1 MATGIPAFDAA
12 LVVPPTSPSQD
23 LPALYRVVLDG
34 VAALELRGE
43 RVTAA
48 AIRREAIAAYS
59 AAWDD
64 RHRTILSS
72 LVGRVRRELERYSDR
87 THASTARS
95 QRRRIEIRA
104 R

>member
-1 MATGIPAFDAA
+1 MATGTPAFDAA

-64 RHRTILSS
+64 RHRAILSN
-72 LVGRVRRELERYSDR
+72 LVGRVRRELERSSDR
-87 THASTARS
+87 THASSARS
-95 QRRRIEIRA
+95 ERRRIEIRA

>member
-1 MATGIPAFDAA
+1 MASPSRSFDAA
-12 LVVPPTSPSQD
+12 PVVPPTSPSQD
-23 LPALYRVVLDG
+23 LPALYRAVLDG
-34 VAALELRGE
+34 VAALEGRGE

-64 RHRTILSS
+64 RHRAVLSS
-72 LVGRVRRELERYSDR
+72 LVGRVRRELERAPDR
-87 THASTARS
+87 VHPATARN
-95 QRRRIEIRA
+95 RRRRLEIRS

>member
-1 MATGIPAFDAA
+1 MASRPRAFDAA
-12 LVVPPTSPSQD
+12 PVVPPTSPSQD

-34 VAALELRGE
+34 VAALESCGE

-64 RHRTILSS
+64 RHRAVLGS
-72 LVGRVRRELERYSDR
+72 LVGRVRRELERASDR
-87 THASTARS
+87 VS
-95 QRRRIEIRA
+95 QRTGRNPRRRFELRA

>member
-1 MATGIPAFDAA
+1 MATGTPAFDAA
-12 LVVPPTSPSQD
+12 LVVPPTAPSQD

-64 RHRTILSS
+64 RHRAILSS
-72 LVGRVRRELERYSDR
+72 LVGRVRRELERSADR
-87 THASTARS
+87 THASAARS

>member
-1 MATGIPAFDAA
+1 MASGARSVDAA
-12 LVVPPTSPSQD
+12 PVVPPTSPSHD

-34 VAALELRGE
+34 VAALEGRGE

-64 RHRTILSS
+64 RHRSVLSS
-72 LVGRVRRELERYSDR
+72 LVARVRRELERASDR
-87 THASTARS
+87 VSPTTARAP
-95 QRRRIEIRA
+95 RRRFEMRP

>member
-1 MATGIPAFDAA
+1 MASWTGPLDAGR
-12 LVVPPTSPSQD
+12 VVTPTSPSQD
-23 LPALYRVVLDG
+23 LPALYRAVLDG
-34 VAALELRGE
+34 VAALEVRGE

-64 RHRTILSS
+64 RHRAVLSS
-72 LVGRVRRELERYSDR
+72 LVGRVRRELERASDR
-87 THASTARS
+87 VRPTAPRS
-95 QRRRIEIRA
+95 QRRRFEMRS

>member
-1 MATGIPAFDAA
+1 MAAGGPAVDAA

-64 RHRTILSS
+64 RHRAILSS
-72 LVGRVRRELERYSDR
+72 LVGRVRRELERSSDR
-87 THASTARS
+87 HLSSARG
-95 QRRRIEIRA
+95 QRRRLEIRA

>member
-1 MATGIPAFDAA
+1 MASRTRPLDAA
-12 LVVPPTSPSQD
+12 GVVPPTSPSQD
-23 LPALYRVVLDG
+23 LPALYRAVLDG
-34 VAALELRGE
+34 VATLELRGE

-64 RHRTILSS
+64 RHRAVLSS
-72 LVGRVRRELERYSDR
+72 LVGRVRRELERSSDR
-87 THASTARS
+87 GHASAARS
-95 QRRRIEIRA
+95 QRRRLEIRA

>member
-1 MATGIPAFDAA
+1 MASGRCSFDAA
-12 LVVPPTSPSQD
+12 QVVPPTSPSQD

-34 VAALELRGE
+34 VAALEGRGE

-48 AIRREAIAAYS
+48 AIRREAISAYS

-64 RHRTILSS
+64 RHRAVLSG
-72 LVGRVRRELERYSDR
+72 LVARVRRELERVSER
-87 THASTARS
+87 VSPTTTRS
-95 QRRRIEIRA
+95 PRRRFEMRL